1 MLLLLLAFV
10 SITRNKIIY
19 ERENALTFIYWFW
32 VTNLDPSSVASQ
44 GGWVSCSSEGT
55 VGLIFFSFFFHVGR
69 KCVSAHLALFRVQTP
84 HFWSLVSYLGSCW
97 LAAEWTY
104 GLVCLRSLMLPLGL
118 INSSSSS
125 SFCFVMKWNIVIWKV
140 KLFQCVPL

>member
-19 ERENALTFIYWFW
+19 ERENALKLLCCFW
-32 VTNLDPSSVASQ
+32 VPDLAPCSVTSQ

-55 VGLIFFSFFFHVGR
+55 VCLIFFPFFYVGR
-69 KCVSAHLALFRVQTP
+69 KCVSAHLAVFGVHTP

-104 GLVCLRSLMLPLGL
+104 GLVCLRSVMLPLGL
-118 INSSSSS
+118 IKDSSSS
-125 SFCFVMKWNIVIWKV
+125 SFCFVMKWNIVILKV